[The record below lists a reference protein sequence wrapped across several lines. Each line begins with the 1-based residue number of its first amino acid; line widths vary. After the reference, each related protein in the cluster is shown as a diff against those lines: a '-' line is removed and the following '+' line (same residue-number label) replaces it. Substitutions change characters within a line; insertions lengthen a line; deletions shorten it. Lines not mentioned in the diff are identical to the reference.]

1 MVLAKSWKTHKPWFK
16 IFNPDILVALVSDCG
31 SYVPGWS
38 SLVPDLLFELDLL
51 VWKILLFFKYIKVL
65 VFFYLAS
72 WKILSNWTEQS
83 QSPEYRWWYHRSQI
97 SRNTTEACDGRFW
110 LWISE
115 TGIKVVQ
122 TKRSTHQTWFRESK
136 KRICQRINVQMWT
149 FLRNR
154 GEYLSKSVFLHFFKV
169 FPIASCSLAVVWQL
183 QEAAVQLLSWSS
195 SRVVCSRYA
204 KVPSS
209 PSSSS
214 SSSSSSRAGKV
225 LRQC

>member
-1 MVLAKSWKTHKPWFK
+1 MNFIHPLNQQSNAIWFQPHYFCAVEIWGDLPWSSF
-16 IFNPDILVALVSDCG
+16 
-31 SYVPGWS
+31 VPGLGFGNAIKINWIFWS
-38 SLVPDLLFELDLL
+38 RKCCCSFD
-51 VWKILLFFKYIKVL
+51 INNL

-136 KRICQRINVQMWT
+136 KRICQRINVQMW
-149 FLRNR
+149 
-154 GEYLSKSVFLHFFKV
+154 
-169 FPIASCSLAVVWQL
+169 
-183 QEAAVQLLSWSS
+183 
-195 SRVVCSRYA
+195 
-204 KVPSS
+204 
-209 PSSSS
+209 
-214 SSSSSSRAGKV
+214 
-225 LRQC
+225 